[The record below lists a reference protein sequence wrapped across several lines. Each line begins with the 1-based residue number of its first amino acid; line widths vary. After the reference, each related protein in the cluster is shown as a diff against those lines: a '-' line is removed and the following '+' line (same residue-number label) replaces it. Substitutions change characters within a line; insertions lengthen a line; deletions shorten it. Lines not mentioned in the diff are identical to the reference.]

1 MEISSWDIYTIFIVL
16 FVSII
21 ETKETYATE
30 LWGTPVVC
38 WWWKEN
44 TTRLSICKYM
54 YNHSIIAQSH
64 PSTFPATPLRSTSYM
79 FWFHTYVVILCI
91 IRFTRKAPLCITPRE
106 TASLFHEIG
115 NCFLVLNNFRGAR
128 DAGRKSLKAAEAA
141 GNIQQQLQACVLVGL
156 AEGTKIPI

>member
-1 MEISSWDIYTIFIVL
+1 M

-21 ETKETYATE
+21 ETKETFATE
-30 LWGTPVVC
+30 LWGTPAVC

-54 YNHSIIAQSH
+54 YNHSYYSIPTINI
-64 PSTFPATPLRSTSYM
+64 PASPLRSSRDM
-79 FWFHTYVVILCI
+79 LWFDTYVTILS